1 MHEMSIAKNLVKIT
15 SEACRKNNI
24 KKARTIKIK
33 VGELKAIVP
42 SLLADAFKFAAKG
55 TVCEGAKLKVK
66 ALPVKFACIDCNI
79 PVKQS
84 KKIKC
89 GKCGKNNV
97 KLAQGNEFIIE
108 SVEGE

>member
-1 MHEMSIAKNLVKIT
+1 MSIAKSLVKIT
-15 SEACRKNNI
+15 SEACKKNNI
-24 KKARTIKIK
+24 KKARTVKIK
-33 VGELKAIVP
+33 AGELKAIVP
-42 SLLADAFKFAAKG
+42 ALLADAFKFASKG
-55 TVCEGAKLKVK
+55 TACEGAKLKVRV
-66 ALPVKFACIDCNI
+66 LPVIFTCIDCNI

-84 KKIKC
+84 KEIKC